1 MEIEI
6 LKQFVNLTGVG
17 IAGLALYALILLL
30 KRKNNKEYKQLNKKV
45 NNEMEHRFQNI
56 ENRLRDVENR
66 FEERFRD
73 IENKVENRFG
83 DVESDI
89 ACIKSDVG
97 YLKGRLNNKNK

>member
-1 MEIEI
+1 MEMEF
-6 LKQFVNLTGVG
+6 LKQFIDITGIG
-17 IAGLALYALILLL
+17 LAGLALYALILLL
-30 KRKNNKEYKQLNKKV
+30 KKKNNKDFQQLSKKV
-45 NNEMEHRFQNI
+45 NNEIEHRFQSI
-56 ENRLRDVENR
+56 ENKVRDVENR

-73 IENKVENRFG
+73 IENRVENRFG